1 MTCRA
6 TRFIQLGGGPFGGR
20 RRLCAVAAAAV
31 VAGISAQ
38 GAGAAP
44 GTEPSIVAEANVPA
58 VAVFKKPGARRP
70 FVTLGNPNRHGVR
83 LVFLVKDRRPGWEHV
98 YLPMRPDGA
107 TGWIRDAQVVLTSDP
122 YRVVVS
128 LGRHSITV
136 YNRRRIFY
144 KGPAGVGRSVTST
157 PTGRYYLVELLEQA
171 NPNGVYGPYAFGT
184 SAFSNCP
191 LQLRRRAGRDRIA
204 RDERAPQARHRRQSR
219 LYPHQQCSDHE
230 AGARPA
236 ARHAGSD
243 SALAGPGTAVGK
255 RRGWDSN
262 PRTFKGLAVFKTAPF
277 DRSGTPPRSGQR

>member
-44 GTEPSIVAEANVPA
+44 ATEPSIVAEANAPA

-70 FVTLGNPNRHGVR
+70 FVTLRNPNRHGVH
-83 LVFLVKDRRPGWEHV
+83 LVFLVKARRPGWEQV
-98 YLPMRPDGA
+98 YLPIRPDGA

-128 LGRHSITV
+128 LAMHSITV
-136 YNRRRIFY
+136 YNGGRIFY
-144 KGPAGVGRSVTST
+144 KGPAGVGRSVTGT

-184 SAFSNCP
+184 SAFSNV
-191 LQLRRRAGRDRIA
+191 
-204 RDERAPQARHRRQSR
+204 
-219 LYPHQQCSDHE
+219 LYSF
-230 AGARPA
+230 G
-236 ARHAGSD
+236 G
-243 SALAGPGTAVGK
+243 GPGEIGLHGTNEPGK
-255 RRGWDSN
+255 LGTDVSHGCIRISN
-262 PRTFKGLAVFKTAPF
+262 AAITKLAHTLPL
-277 DRSGTPPRSGQR
+277 GTPILIQR